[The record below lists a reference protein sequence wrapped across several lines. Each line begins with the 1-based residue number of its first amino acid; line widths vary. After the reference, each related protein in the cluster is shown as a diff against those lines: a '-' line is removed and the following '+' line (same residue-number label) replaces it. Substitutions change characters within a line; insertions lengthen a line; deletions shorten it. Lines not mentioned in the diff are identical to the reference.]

1 MQTPSEI
8 ASTGI
13 AIIPNISARGSDAT
27 HSVKGTGRGSS
38 GVAAMGRSPI
48 RSPPT
53 LGFAGLIRSVRGRV
67 RRDSKRLTTKGD
79 ARLRRLTAPPSNP
92 KAPAVC
98 RMPHRRDRPACRN
111 FAGRSP
117 RLTFQVVGQSRDDV
131 LTVVQAGGH
140 HPGSQRRPTFIIRK
154 PHQAFCDC
162 WSRISCFL
170 QTCALP
176 ARRFPPP
183 WSVEEQ
189 SACFVV
195 RGGAFRPRLV
205 QILNDEQDYDDRAE
219 NDHPIGNLNTCYRCF
234 LLEPFHCLPP
244 RIGRL
249 FRR

>member
-8 ASTGI
+8 VSTGI
-13 AIIPNISARGSDAT
+13 AIIPKISARGSDAT
-27 HSVKGTGRGSS
+27 HSVKGLGRGSS
-38 GVAAMGRSPI
+38 GFAAMGRSPI

-162 WSRISCFL
+162 SLRISCFL
-170 QTCALP
+170 QTRAHAPTPLP
-176 ARRFPPP
+176 AAVSGLSRSRRTVSSCTTPTVSS
-183 WSVEEQ
+183 WLKSI
-189 SACFVV
+189 S
-195 RGGAFRPRLV
+195 RS
-205 QILNDEQDYDDRAE
+205 
-219 NDHPIGNLNTCYRCF
+219 IGPTR
-234 LLEPFHCLPP
+234 E
-244 RIGRL
+244 
-249 FRR
+249 